1 MRLRSLPLLAG
12 LGLAACAE
20 PPERGD
26 GRPVRDLTV
35 PATAPAPRIPLVPLA
50 LSTQADFDAL
60 EDRYLTGRDNGELI
74 ALLERLATNAKP
86 SSRPEDALLLMRLA
100 VLYHAADLEARGAGN
115 SAAGYLQKALALG
128 TRLRSEA
135 PMSPH
140 TLFLQGYIPFAF
152 LGGSAERPLVL
163 TPDTRELA
171 LGCRDQWRG
180 LLAANPG
187 YDGPHDLDQAL
198 IQTTVDR
205 LERAIGL
212 LAPAPTDPANPTDPA
227 APTEPA
233 DPAAP
238 TDPAEPADAAER
250 AAAPAAP
257 ASRAEVE
264 AMNLLLRYEGAS
276 EGDRTTLCN
285 DWKPAAPGPGRSSS
299 ELLMDLACLGL
310 RGDAARAVPIITFL
324 AEREGPSFDAC
335 LALAR
340 LADRAPPSALGE
352 ALRSAPPTLLACSI
366 K

>member
-1 MRLRSLPLLAG
+1 VRLRTLPLLAG

-50 LSTQADFDAL
+50 LTTQADFDAL

-74 ALLERLATNAKP
+74 ALLERLATDAKP
-86 SSRPEDALLLMRLA
+86 STRPEDALLLMRLA

-171 LGCRDQWRG
+171 VGCRDQWRG

-212 LAPAPTDPANPTDPA
+212 LAAAPAPTDPTDGPG
-227 APTEPA
+227 T
-233 DPAAP
+233 
-238 TDPAEPADAAER
+238 
-250 AAAPAAP
+250 P

-264 AMNLLLRYEGAS
+264 AMNLLLRHEGAS

-310 RGDAARAVPIITFL
+310 RGDAARAVPLVAFL

-352 ALRSAPPTLLACSI
+352 ALRSAPPALLTCSI